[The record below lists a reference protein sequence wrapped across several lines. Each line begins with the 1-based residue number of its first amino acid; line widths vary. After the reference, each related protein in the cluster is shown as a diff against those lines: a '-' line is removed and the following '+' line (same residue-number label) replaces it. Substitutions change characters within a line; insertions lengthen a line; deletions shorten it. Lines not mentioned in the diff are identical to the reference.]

1 MVDSLALILL
11 SFALAT
17 GVSLLFLE
25 NKKQLLVLCVSALV
39 AGAIILP
46 TTSVLNRYVIIVVF
60 GPLTEEICR
69 FFSILM
75 LRKSTALGLNRW
87 VVGLGFW
94 AVEGVSK
101 GITFANEIINGREIS
116 MLFVLRVA
124 TIFGSAFLHVLI
136 SSIVLSNWRRSP
148 VLAFLLGLGLHVGH
162 NGAAAIFAA
171 KATEQ
176 SMPWFIAW
184 SAFYVI
190 LCVSCFRRYDEQV
203 RASRPAAAAG

>member
-1 MVDSLALILL
+1 M
-11 SFALAT
+11 
-17 GVSLLFLE
+17 
-25 NKKQLLVLCVSALV
+25 LCASALV
-39 AGAIILP
+39 AGAIILS
-46 TTSVLNRYVIIVVF
+46 TTSIFDRYVIIIVF

-69 FFSILM
+69 FFAIQM
-75 LRKSTALGLNRW
+75 LRQSAALRLNRW
-87 VVGLGFW
+87 IVGLGFW
-94 AVEGVSK
+94 AVEGFSK

-203 RASRPAAAAG
+203 RASRSAAAAG